1 MQMIRYVLWKSINQ
15 IDVSSQEPEA
25 MAALFEAASTS
36 VVTEPNMLQTVN
48 IVPKWLLNEL
58 METCSN

>member
-1 MQMIRYVLWKSINQ
+1 
-15 IDVSSQEPEA
+15 
-25 MAALFEAASTS
+25 MAALFDAVSTS

>member
-1 MQMIRYVLWKSINQ
+1 
-15 IDVSSQEPEA
+15 
-25 MAALFEAASTS
+25 MAALFDAASTS

-48 IVPKWLLNEL
+48 IVPKWLPNEL